1 VSRDA
6 ADDNL
11 DSRYREEGATGA
23 QPKTEV
29 VKQEF
34 ICAGEIYYMK
44 LSYFRDVLSDSTI
57 YDLRHPQQ
65 SLIFQRL
72 GSDLHA

>member
-1 VSRDA
+1 MRS
-6 ADDNL
+6 
-11 DSRYREEGATGA
+11 
-23 QPKTEV
+23 
-29 VKQEF
+29 
-34 ICAGEIYYMK
+34 EIYYMK

-72 GSDLHA
+72 GGDLHA